1 MMDEETAQKTEEMLK
16 GGEKKKET
24 EKKQISR
31 QLYKHSCKIILYY

>member
-24 EKKQISR
+24 EKKTKKRFRKGR
-31 QLYKHSCKIILYY
+31 QAEGT